1 MYNTN
6 IIIVVIALAIIIIIR
21 AQVLWVRLGAAGR

>member
-6 IIIVVIALAIIIIIR
+6 IIIVIALAIIIR